1 MEQEEINEMIENIE
15 EPAMETVE
23 QPEQNHETMFGL
35 VNCKML
41 NVREAPTIES
51 EVLTILH
58 KDSEVMIDPSMST
71 DEFYSVCTETGI
83 EGFCMRDFIE
93 V

>member
-1 MEQEEINEMIENIE
+1 MEQEEINEMVETIE
-15 EPAMETVE
+15 EPVMESVE
-23 QPEQNHETMFGL
+23 QSEQKHETLFGF

-41 NVREAPTIES
+41 NVRETPDIES
-51 EVLTILH
+51 EVLTVIH
-58 KDSEVMIDPSMST
+58 KNSEVMIDPSMST